1 MSDSEAPRDPENRS
15 PAQVRA
21 LLTGRRLDD
30 YNLVD
35 VRQPEEFAAAHIPG
49 ARLMP
54 LGELHDHLG
63 ELDPAKP
70 TVVYCKM
77 GGRGMAG
84 ASILHGAGFRDVVNL
99 DGGIMAWDGHAVD
112 GPPDAGLAWF
122 STGGSVQELL
132 EEAWLIEE
140 GARRFYEHAATR
152 VDPDMV
158 PVFERMVDAEAGHKD
173 EVADLYR
180 RVVGAEPHFD
190 EHRAPERIE
199 GGAPLDQA
207 LAWLDRQGTETILEM
222 AMALEAIA
230 LDRYAQLA
238 RQVEDPQHRQVFEA
252 MAEGER
258 KHLEEVTAA
267 LSSRLG

>member
-1 MSDSEAPRDPENRS
+1 MSSDAPANRS
-15 PAQVRA
+15 PAQVRE
-21 LLTGRRLDD
+21 LLAGRRLDD

-35 VRQPEEFAAAHIPG
+35 VRQPEEFAAGHIPG

-54 LGELHDHLG
+54 LGELHQHLD
-63 ELDPAKP
+63 ELDPSKP
-70 TVVYCKM
+70 SIVYCKM

-84 ASILHGAGFRDVVNL
+84 AAVLHSAGFRNVVNL
-99 DGGIMAWDGHAVD
+99 EGGIMAWDGHAVD
-112 GPPDAGLAWF
+112 GPPDAGFAWF
-122 STGGSVQELL
+122 SAGATVAELL

-140 GARRFYEHAATR
+140 GARRFYERAATR

-158 PVFERMVDAEAGHKD
+158 PVFQRMVAAEAGHKD

-180 RVVGAEPHFD
+180 RVVGAEPDFD
-190 EHRAPERIE
+190 EGRAPERIE

-207 LAWLDRQGTETILEM
+207 LAWLDRQDTETILEM
-222 AMALEAIA
+222 AMALEAVA

-238 RQVEDPQHRQVFEA
+238 RRAADPQHRQVFEA

-258 KHLEEVTAA
+258 RHLEEVTAA
-267 LSSRLG
+267 LSVRLR